1 MRIPIDLLPPI
12 KSLPGRFRKMDC
24 FVCCWCVF
32 TDCSVEQRA
41 EITAAASDGVLAF
54 KLSNAL
60 QKVYP
65 EYIWRWDEYKNGGT
79 PRNVDP
85 GQAALILY
93 STSPEDGHYAIVMN
107 QGGEYLLYNP
117 QSLTIEPFHCI
128 TQHYYILNAYNGLF
142 EGKLPPRRINYQILS
157 SNPNPQAE
165 QHQIYYS
172 IMHYVMKAQTLFK
185 DDILE
190 NDIEV
195 LNEIGNFINK
205 VNDMKLVVRDQ
216 KDARLVLNHIYARHY
231 KSLLI
236 RKPGELVAI
245 NKRLYFKN
253 QTNFTEALARVA
265 EYQDRAI
272 NSADEDTDEL
282 ENEMSMPEVAL
293 FAIKHPISFLGI
305 VFNEIYRYLNIVV
318 MNFTRLR
325 KFYI

>member
-1 MRIPIDLLPPI
+1 MRIPIDVLPPI
-12 KSLPGRFRKMDC
+12 KTLLGSFRRMDC

-93 STSPEDGHYAIVMN
+93 STSPDTGHYTILMN
-107 QGGEYLLYNP
+107 QGGEYLLYDP
-117 QSLTIEPFHCI
+117 QSLSNKPFDCL
-128 TQHYYILNAYNGLF
+128 TESYSILNAYSGEDLF
-142 EGKLPPRRINYQILS
+142 EGKLPPRRIKYQLLS
-157 SNPNPQAE
+157 SSPNPQAE

-205 VNDMKLVVRDQ
+205 VNDMKLVGRDQ

-231 KSLLI
+231 KSLL
-236 RKPGELVAI
+236 GQELVAI
-245 NKRLYFKN
+245 KRRLYFKN
-253 QTNFTEALARVA
+253 QTNFTEALSRVA

-272 NSADEDTDEL
+272 NYADDSADEV
-282 ENEMSMPEVAL
+282 ENEMSMPEMAL